1 MCGPEALVETQWPQC
16 IICNRPPNYHVPFN
30 ILVSSYV
37 AEGLVNSLRHHG
49 PGLTAT
55 SALPTPLVQTL
66 LLPIL
71 WKNEKHG
78 GDSIYQNTIECTY
91 G

>member
-1 MCGPEALVETQWPQC
+1 M
-16 IICNRPPNYHVPFN
+16 
-30 ILVSSYV
+30 
-37 AEGLVNSLRHHG
+37 AEGLVNPLRHHG
-49 PGLTAT
+49 PALTAT

-71 WKNEKHG
+71 RKNEKHE